1 MPKTIPLEVIEK
13 LPKTDLHV
21 HLDGSLRL
29 KTILELAEK
38 QRVEL
43 PARDEDGLRK
53 VMNLGQNCGS
63 LVEYLRA
70 FDVTLRVMQSEDALT
85 RIAYELAEDAAREN
99 VRYMEVRY
107 APMLHTRRGMRITN
121 VVEAVLAGLRA
132 AQQQYG
138 IESNV
143 IVCGIRNVSPESSL

>member
-1 MPKTIPLEVIEK
+1 MPNRALPLEVIQK

-29 KTILELAEK
+29 STILELADK
-38 QRVEL
+38 HRVDL

-53 VMNLGQNCGS
+53 AMNLGKNCGS
-63 LVEYLRA
+63 LVEYLKA
-70 FDVTLRVMQSEDALT
+70 FDVTLRVMQTEESLT

-107 APMLHTRRGMRITN
+107 APM
-121 VVEAVLAGLRA
+121 
-132 AQQQYG
+132 
-138 IESNV
+138 
-143 IVCGIRNVSPESSL
+143 